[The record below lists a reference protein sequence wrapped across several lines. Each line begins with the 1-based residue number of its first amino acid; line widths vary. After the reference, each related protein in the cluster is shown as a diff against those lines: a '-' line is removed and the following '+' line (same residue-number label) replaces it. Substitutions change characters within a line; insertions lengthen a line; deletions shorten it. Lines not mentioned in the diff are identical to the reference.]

1 GTPLALPPQP
11 AGLARADGDLLGVA
25 DPTHGRAAADVHH
38 PHLARR
44 QPQGGHLALPGDQ
57 LNGGTGRAA
66 ELRAATGPHLHR
78 VHCGADRHVAQR
90 QVVAGLDG
98 GRITGLHRG
107 ALLQPVRGDDVAL
120 LAVPVVQQRDAGS
133 AVRVVL
139 DVGDLRRD
147 AVLVVATEVDHP
159 VGLLVAATDVAG
171 GDPAAVVATA

>member
-1 GTPLALPPQP
+1 
-11 AGLARADGDLLGVA
+11 
-25 DPTHGRAAADVHH
+25 
-38 PHLARR
+38 
-44 QPQGGHLALPGDQ
+44 
-57 LNGGTGRAA
+57 
-66 ELRAATGPHLHR
+66 
-78 VHCGADRHVAQR
+78 
-90 QVVAGLDG
+90 
-98 GRITGLHRG
+98 TGLHRG

-171 GDPAAVVATA
+171 GDPAAVVATAGPLVRCQQRLLRGGSGHLLEVGNRGAATTGCCRLVLADGHGSVPRSVVGFSAVGAGEDVDALAV